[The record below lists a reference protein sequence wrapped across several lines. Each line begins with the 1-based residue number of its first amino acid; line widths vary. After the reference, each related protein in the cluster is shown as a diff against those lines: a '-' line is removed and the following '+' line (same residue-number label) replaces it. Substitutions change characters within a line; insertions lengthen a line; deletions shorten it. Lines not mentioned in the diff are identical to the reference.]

1 MAYFHIYPLRAYRIL
16 GTFFVLLFSGCG
28 SSERMETVYAQR
40 CFSCHGPAGRG
51 NGPLALKLPVTVPD
65 FRDTVQKRSVVH
77 IRRVI
82 TDGKGMMP
90 AFGPALP
97 GSEIQ
102 DMVLFVRVL
111 SQRDRSLE
119 WWEKFEP
126 LVWAHCSVP
135 WEYVLG
141 YDAEPEE
148 RPALSSGK
156 LGQSRGGR

>member
-1 MAYFHIYPLRAYRIL
+1 MVLRYL
-16 GTFFVLLFSGCG
+16 VLLIVLGGCG
-28 SSERMETVYAQR
+28 SNERMEAVYAQR
-40 CFSCHGPAGRG
+40 CFGCHGPAGRG
-51 NGPLALKLPVTVPD
+51 DGPLAEKLPVAVPD

-82 TDGKGMMP
+82 TDGKGIMP
-90 AFGPALP
+90 AFGPALQ

-102 DMVLFVRVL
+102 DMVLFVRML
-111 SQRDRSLE
+111 SQRDRSIE

-141 YDAEPEE
+141 YDTEPEQ
-148 RPALSSGK
+148 RPASSSEQ
-156 LGQSRGGR
+156 LGDSRNAR

>member
-1 MAYFHIYPLRAYRIL
+1 MMLLYL
-16 GTFFVLLFSGCG
+16 VLLLVLGGCG
-28 SSERMETVYAQR
+28 GSERMETVYAQR
-40 CFSCHGPAGRG
+40 CFGCHGPAGRG
-51 NGPLALKLPVTVPD
+51 DGPLAERLPVAVPD

-102 DMVLFVRVL
+102 DMVLFVRIL
-111 SQRDRSLE
+111 SQTGRSLE
-119 WWEKFEP
+119 WWEKLEP

-135 WEYVLG
+135 WETVLG
-141 YDAEPEE
+141 YDDPPEDTASATAPI
-148 RPALSSGK
+148 R
-156 LGQSRGGR
+156 

>member
-1 MAYFHIYPLRAYRIL
+1 MLDSSEKGRYEMMLRYLVLTLAL
-16 GTFFVLLFSGCG
+16 GGCG
-28 SSERMETVYAQR
+28 SNERMETVYAQR
-40 CFSCHGPAGRG
+40 CFGCHGPAGRG
-51 NGPLALKLPVTVPD
+51 DGPLAQKLPVAVPD
-65 FRDTVQKRSVVH
+65 FRDTVQRRTIVH
-77 IRRVI
+77 IRRII

-102 DMVLFVRVL
+102 DMVLFVRIL
-111 SQRDRSLE
+111 SQTGRSLE

-141 YDAEPEE
+141 YDDQPENTA
-148 RPALSSGK
+148 PASAPI
-156 LGQSRGGR
+156 R